1 MDIEEFKK
9 LKVGDKVKIV
19 DRRVGYGWSSSG
31 KMDKWLGKIMTIRTP
46 FDGICVQM
54 EEDVGEPQALE
65 SWCWYPRM
73 IDCKVDEIDC
83 KVVEPATIEMHIIR
97 GNKTIVRL
105 SNGKV
110 GIARCNPQDSFD
122 VYEGLRIAAA
132 RAYGR
137 EPFADREDTSE
148 TVEVRRVKRLA
159 EAGEYVEIV
168 NPDGISRQAG
178 LERGQIRQVCK
189 LSVMNRMQ
197 YVRLFP
203 HDNITLIQISPNEY
217 VVLENYTGGEV

>member
-19 DRRVGYGWSSSG
+19 DEKTGIGWNTHG
-31 KMDKWLGKIMTIRTP
+31 KMDRWLGKIMTIR
-46 FDGICVQM
+46 DIAGSGNVRM
-54 EEDVGEPQALE
+54 REDVGEYGGGG
-65 SWCWYPRM
+65 WYWHPHM
-73 IDCKVDEIDC
+73 IDCKVD
-83 KVVEPATIEMHIIR
+83 EPATIEMHIIR

-132 RAYGR
+132 RAYGK
-137 EPFADREDTSE
+137 EPFADREDATES
-148 TVEVRRVKRLA
+148 VQVRRVRRFA

-168 NPDGISRQAG
+168 NPDKLSIQAG
-178 LERGQIRQVCK
+178 LKRGQIRRVG
-189 LSVMNRMQ
+189 VMDGSR
-197 YVRLFP
+197 YVSLLPRN
-203 HDNITLIQISPNEY
+203 DVTLVRIGVSEY
-217 VVLENYTGGEV
+217 VVLENYTGKEV

>member
-1 MDIEEFKK
+1 MDIKEFKK

-19 DRRVGYGWSSSG
+19 DKKTGDYWSPG
-31 KMDKWLGKIMTIRTP
+31 GEMYRWLGKIMTIRTP

-54 EEDVGEPQALE
+54 REDTGSSENPAGWWWH
-65 SWCWYPRM
+65 SHM
-73 IDCKVDEIDC
+73 IDCKVD
-83 KVVEPATIEMHIIR
+83 EPATIEMHIIR

-132 RAYGR
+132 RAYGK
-137 EPFADREDTSE
+137 EPFADREDTTE

-168 NPDGISRQAG
+168 NPDEISTASG
-178 LERGQIRQVCK
+178 LKKGQIRRVCIFGLTSSSFVNK
-189 LSVMNRMQ
+189 YPDDPNEKVLV
-197 YVRLFP
+197 
-203 HDNITLIQISPNEY
+203 SPSEY
-217 VVLENYTGGEV
+217 VVLENYDGTEV